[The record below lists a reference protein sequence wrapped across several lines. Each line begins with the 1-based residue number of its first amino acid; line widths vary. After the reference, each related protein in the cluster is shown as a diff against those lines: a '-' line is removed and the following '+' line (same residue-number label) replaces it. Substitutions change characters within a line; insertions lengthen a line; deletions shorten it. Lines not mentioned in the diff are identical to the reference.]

1 MRPSTRRR
9 FLGGIVGGTAAL
21 SGCLGGGSLT
31 GGGEVDLSGEEPPT
45 VDRSL
50 PEAYTLEELEDNLQ
64 SGGPG
69 KDGIPSIDEPRFA
82 PTDSPPANLDG
93 DDPVFGVE
101 LDGEAKAY
109 PQYVLVWH
117 EVVNDVVGG
126 QPVAVTYCPLTGTAQ
141 GFHRGPVE
149 FGVSGS
155 LINTNLVMYDRGTDT
170 WWPQMLARGIDG
182 PLEGAYLEEFQVVWT
197 TWKRWQRTHPETVV
211 LTENTDH
218 ARDYGSDPYG
228 AYNPKR
234 GYYSNGNTLFPPL
247 RRDDRFHPKSV
258 VLGARN
264 RDGATAVPKATL
276 REEAVVDGETGSV
289 PFVAVYDPDLD
300 TGYLYRNPE
309 GRRIADAGDGY
320 SVDGTVHPPGSL
332 PLERQ
337 IAYGAMWFAWFGYY
351 PSTEVY
357 E

>member
-1 MRPSTRRR
+1 M
-9 FLGGIVGGTAAL
+9 
-21 SGCLGGGSLT
+21 T
-31 GGGEVDLSGEEPPT
+31 GGGGDELTGDEPPT
-45 VDRSL
+45 ADRSL
-50 PEAYTLEELEDNLQ
+50 PETYTLEELEDELR

-82 PTDSPPANLDG
+82 PADDPPSTLDD

-101 LDGEAKAY
+101 LNGETRAY

-126 QPVAVTYCPLTGTAQ
+126 EPVAVTYCPLTGTTQ

-182 PLEGAYLEEFQVVWT
+182 PLEGEYLEEFQVVWT
-197 TWKRWQRTHPETVV
+197 TWKRWRETHPDTVV

-218 ARDYGSDPYG
+218 ARDYGRDPYG
-228 AYNPKR
+228 AYNPAS
-234 GYYSNGNTLFPPL
+234 GYYEDESTLFPPL
-247 RRDDRFHPKSV
+247 RRDDRFHPKAV
-258 VLGARN
+258 VLGTRN
-264 RDGATAVPKATL
+264 RDGATAVPKSKL
-276 REEAVVDGETGSV
+276 REETVLVGETGGV
-289 PFVAVYDPDLD
+289 THVAVYDPSLD
-300 TGYLYRNPE
+300 TGYVYRNPE
-309 GRRIADAGDGY
+309 ERQVAEASDGI
-320 SVDGTVHPPGSL
+320 SVDGTVHDPDSL
-332 PLERQ
+332 PLDRQ
-337 IAYGAMWFAWFGYY
+337 IAYDAMWFAWFGYY

>member
-1 MRPSTRRR
+1 MRHPTRRG
-9 FLGGIVGGTAAL
+9 FLGGLLGGTAAL
-21 SGCLGGGSLT
+21 SGCLDGGETT
-31 GGGEVDLSGEEPPT
+31 GGGGTGPTGDGPPT
-45 VDRSL
+45 ADRSL
-50 PEAYTLEELEDNLQ
+50 PEEYTLEELEDNLR

-69 KDGIPSIDEPRFA
+69 KDGIPAIDEPRFA
-82 PTDSPPANLDG
+82 PAGDPPSNLDD

-101 LDGEAKAY
+101 LNGETKAY

-126 QPVAVTYCPLTGTAQ
+126 EAVAVTYCPLTGTTQ

-182 PLEGAYLEEFQVVWT
+182 PLEGKYLQEFQVVWT
-197 TWKRWQRTHPETVV
+197 TWKRWRQHHPDTVV
-211 LTENTDH
+211 LTEDTDH
-218 ARDYGSDPYG
+218 ARDYGRDPYG
-228 AYNPKR
+228 AYNPAR
-234 GYYSNGNTLFPPL
+234 GYYQDDSTLFPPL
-247 RRDDRFHPKSV
+247 RRDHRFHPKTV

-264 RDGATAVPKATL
+264 RDGATAVRKEKL
-276 REEAVVDGETGSV
+276 REETVIEGETGGV
-289 PFVAVYDPDLD
+289 PHVAVYDPALD
-300 TGYLYRNPE
+300 TGYVYRNPE
-309 GRRIADAGDGY
+309 ERQVSRASDGI
-320 SVDGTVHPPGSL
+320 SVDGTVGAPDSL
-332 PLERQ
+332 PLDRQ
-337 IAYGAMWFAWFGYY
+337 IAYDAMWFAWFGYY